1 MRADTLYAVEVLP
14 NNVRYYGTEDVT
26 QPGSATEIVA
36 IPLDQLKELMELASE
51 NHEFTRSISI
61 FDIKTKDEDEL
72 DREIEQVFETIDTIL
87 AKTRG

>member
-1 MRADTLYAVEVLP
+1 
-14 NNVRYYGTEDVT
+14 
-26 QPGSATEIVA
+26 
-36 IPLDQLKELMELASE
+36 MELASE